1 MILLLMFTIYS
12 EMLVTSMLR
21 RMKQCAGLHLHSRI
35 TNELRR
41 RNRCIQSA
49 FISAFMGVFAFMEN
63 AFRRLF
69 EPAFDFEVV
78 I

>member
-1 MILLLMFTIYS
+1 MFTINT

-35 TNELRR
+35 TMSCVAAIGAFKVRLFLR
-41 RNRCIQSA
+41 
-49 FISAFMGVFAFMEN
+49 FLGVFASIEN
-63 AFRRLF
+63 AFRQLF
-69 EPAFDFEVV
+69 EPAFEVV